1 MSFWQTTAESS
12 KTLQNPLNTLNT
24 CRIAQNHCEY
34 VKTCENTHRQPLEQD
49 SDSAT
54 VPRQFRD
61 SSDLLVDTEGPSVA
75 EVSRKCRGTCP
86 CPVSGS
92 CLPPLKSLLSVG
104 MDHSCQFLLAF
115 VCFAAFGSGLSW
127 LSMFPHPF
135 WSFRAV
141 LHGFHPLFFVFHNL
155 YTFYL
160 VLHAFHVIFD
170 GFAMFLYI
178 SACFGWI

>member
-1 MSFWQTTAESS
+1 MRKHTGSLWS
-12 KTLQNPLNTLNT
+12 KILTP
-24 CRIAQNHCEY
+24 R
-34 VKTCENTHRQPLEQD
+34 RFRD
-49 SDSAT
+49 SSAT
-54 VPRQFRD
+54 VPTCWLIQKD
-61 SSDLLVDTEGPSVA
+61 Q
-75 EVSRKCRGTCP
+75 VSRKCRGTCP

-115 VCFAAFGSGLSW
+115 VCFAAFWVWFILTQHVSAPFLK
-127 LSMFPHPF
+127 FPGCF
-135 WSFRAV
+135 AWFSSVV
-141 LHGFHPLFFVFHNL
+141 LCFHNL

-178 SACFGWI
+178 SACFRWI